1 MDIKKFK
8 IINQG
13 GKVKMK
19 EIVIVAGVRTAIGRM
34 GGTIARYRPEELGAF
49 ALRGLVDKTGIDPNI
64 VEDVVMGLSNSWH
77 SAYNP
82 ARWAVLKAGL
92 PYSLPGVTVERQCSS
107 GLQAINFAAT
117 QIMAGLGDIYIAGGM
132 ESWSQCPWMIGRASE
147 SYSMTP
153 PRILPRET
161 APTPEDQ
168 MVMGMTAENLV
179 FKYKI
184 TREEQDAFGLRSQER
199 ALKAIKAGYFKDEI
213 IPIIVPQKKGEIV
226 FDTDEHPRETS
237 MEKLRTLPPAFKK
250 DGTVTAGSSSGRN
263 DAAAAVLVMTME
275 KAKELGYKPLA
286 RWVTCG
292 VAGVDPKIM
301 GIGPAYAMPKA
312 LKRAG
317 LKMADM
323 DVIEIN
329 EAFAA
334 QVIACVKELTAQGHP
349 IDDGKLNPN
358 GGAIAFG
365 HPNGMSGTRIS
376 IFAINEL
383 KRREGKYAIA
393 SLCIGGGQGL
403 ATIFERLS

>member
-1 MDIKKFK
+1 
-8 IINQG
+8 
-13 GKVKMK
+13 MK
-19 EIVIVAGVRTAIGRM
+19 EIVIVAGVRTAVGRM
-34 GGTIARYRPEELGAF
+34 GGIIARYRPEELGAF
-49 ALRGLVDKTGIDPNI
+49 ALKGLVDKTGIDPNI

-92 PYSLPGVTVERQCSS
+92 PYRLPGVTVERQCSS
-107 GLQAINFAAT
+107 GLQSINFAAT

-147 SYSMTP
+147 AYSMTP

-161 APTPEDQ
+161 APTAEDQ

-179 FKYKI
+179 VKYKI

-199 ALKAIKAGYFKDEI
+199 ALRAIKAGYFKDEI
-213 IPIIVPQKKGEIV
+213 IPITVPQKKGEIV

-237 MEKLRTLPPAFKK
+237 MEKLRALPPAFKK

-263 DAAAAVLVMTME
+263 DAAAALVMTME

-301 GIGPAYAMPKA
+301 GIGPAYAMPKT

-334 QVIACVKELTAQGHP
+334 QVIACIKELAAQGHA
-349 IDDGKLNPN
+349 IDPEKLNPN

-365 HPNGMSGTRIS
+365 HPNGMSGTRIA

-383 KRREGKYAIA
+383 KRRKGRYGIA